1 MRAESPS
8 SSDTSIEIFVPPSS
22 LKSDHHLRPL
32 YIHHTGQIILE
43 RFSPLFTQAQDL
55 LVTIA
60 EPVSRPQRIHEYKLT
75 EYSLYA
81 AMSMGLSP
89 SQIVEALDSLC
100 KTILPGQIKTF
111 VLKVGEKM
119 GKIRILLKEG
129 EYYLEFWEP
138 DMLEKVQEDGVL
150 GECLEGQG
158 SRNIIRP
165 VGFDL
170 PLLDVRP
177 SQVVERPPAKESE
190 IDLFDLF
197 EDDEIAEIDLN
208 QYSEEVLISHEPV
221 DVQTEDHPEPQEDE
235 EMTDQWIFTI
245 KIIKEKLEIV
255 KKRCAELQLPLLEE
269 YDFRNDSR
277 LAKLDIDLKPATKLR
292 PYQEQSLGKM
302 FGNGR
307 ARSGV
312 IVLPCGS
319 GKTLVGVTAAC
330 TIKKSCL
337 VLCNSTLS
345 VEQWAREFKYWSTI
359 KPEEQLA
366 KFSSESKKVFSSD
379 AGVLIST
386 YTMISYSGK
395 RAYDAQ
401 KMMDFIKSREWGFV
415 LLDEVHV
422 VPADM
427 FKKTLTIVAA
437 HSKLGLTATLV
448 REDDKIDSLNWLIGP
463 KLFEANWLELVDN
476 GFIANVQ
483 CAEVWCTMA
492 TPFYREYLRATSRK
506 RQLLYVMNPQKLQA
520 CQYLIQLHESMGDKI
535 IVFSDNIF
543 ALKVG

>member
-1 MRAESPS
+1 M
-8 SSDTSIEIFVPPSS
+8 
-22 LKSDHHLRPL
+22 
-32 YIHHTGQIILE
+32 
-43 RFSPLFTQAQDL
+43 
-55 LVTIA
+55 
-60 EPVSRPQRIHEYKLT
+60 HEYKLT

-81 AMSMGLSP
+81 AMSMGLSATH
-89 SQIVEALDSLC
+89 IVDALESMS
-100 KTILPGQIKTF
+100 KTTLPGEIKDF
-111 VLKVGEKM
+111 VFKVGRKM
-119 GKIRILLKEG
+119 GKIRVLLKDG
-129 EYYLEFWEP
+129 NYFLEFWEKQ
-138 DMLEKVQEDGVL
+138 MLEKVQGDPQLTECFE
-150 GECLEGQG
+150 GEEMRSKKQQVEFIVPVQQTRQPEVAQG
-158 SRNIIRP
+158 
-165 VGFDL
+165 
-170 PLLDVRP
+170 
-177 SQVVERPPAKESE
+177 
-190 IDLFDLF
+190 IDLFDIF
-197 EDDEIAEIDLN
+197 DDNELAEIDIN
-208 QYSEEVLISHEPV
+208 QFGNEQLMQAQEERPSSAQDTPSEQLDHDTQAIPMDADEVV
-221 DVQTEDHPEPQEDE
+221 DEWIYTIQVQ
-235 EMTDQWIFTI
+235 
-245 KIIKEKLEIV
+245 KEKLEVV
-255 KKRCAELQLPLLEE
+255 KKRCADLQIPLLEE
-269 YDFRNDSR
+269 YDFHNDSR
-277 LAKLDIDLKPATKLR
+277 LPRLNIDLKPATKLR

-307 ARSGV
+307 ARSGI

-345 VEQWAREFKYWSTI
+345 VEQWAREFRYWSTI
-359 KPEEQLA
+359 QPDQLA
-366 KFSSESKKVFSSD
+366 KFSSESKQAFSAD

-386 YTMISYSGK
+386 YTMIAYSGK

-401 KMMDFIKSREWGFV
+401 KMMEFLQSREWGFV

-463 KLFEANWLELVDN
+463 KLYEANWLELIDD

-492 TPFYREYLRATSRK
+492 TPFYREYLRATPRK
-506 RQLLYVMNPQKLQA
+506 RQLLYVMNPHKIQA

-543 ALKVG
+543 ALKV